1 MNRTGV
7 ERESVGHLHIA
18 ASGLGDQH
26 VAWQVIIVVRF
37 ASINEITTLAVII
50 LDPSVIAA
58 VLVGSQLNRIAHGHL
73 KRSWRNENDVSHF
86 HVDDRRHHLRDEFL
100 HTDRNLGISF
110 YLVGRRIPPGI
121 RRGRKRQSSETPRT
135 GPVVRLPAWQ
145 LPCQCRYAACH
156 QPKVMVIRY
165 RLRHEF
171 SCPHSALFTA
181 QNDRRITPAPGMEL

>member
-1 MNRTGV
+1 M
-7 ERESVGHLHIA
+7 A
-18 ASGLGDQH
+18 
-26 VAWQVIIVVRF
+26 F
-37 ASINEITTLAVII
+37 APTKPWKLPFITTWG
-50 LDPSVIAA
+50 
-58 VLVGSQLNRIAHGHL
+58 GSPNRNLPTNSA
-73 KRSWRNENDVSHF
+73 EEAFF